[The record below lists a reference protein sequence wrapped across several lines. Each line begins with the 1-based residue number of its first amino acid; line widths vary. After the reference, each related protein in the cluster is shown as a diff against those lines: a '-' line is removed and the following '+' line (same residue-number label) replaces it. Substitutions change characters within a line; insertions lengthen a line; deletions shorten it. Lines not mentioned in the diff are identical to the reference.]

1 MKDSVNVSNAAKSTI
16 WDRMASV
23 VRDDYGNGSWVG
35 ILLVTSIIAIVSG
48 TASVWLNDRLNNNFH
63 LKQIT
68 DITTNFENELTT
80 EREAR
85 KAVEDLN
92 KKAQKDIDTAYIVST
107 ALQESVSILRARN
120 EEASNCLGLVIPNQL
135 RQ

>member
-1 MKDSVNVSNAAKSTI
+1 
-16 WDRMASV
+16 MASV